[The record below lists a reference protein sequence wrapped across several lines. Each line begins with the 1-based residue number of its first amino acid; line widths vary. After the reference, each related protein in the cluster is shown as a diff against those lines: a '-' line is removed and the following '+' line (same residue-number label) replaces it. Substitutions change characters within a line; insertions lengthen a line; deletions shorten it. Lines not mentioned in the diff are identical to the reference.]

1 VNYSWT
7 RYVYDTMSTDAFSL
21 PDDTALCH
29 ELIRQQADTIRQS
42 QRKIEQLEHY
52 LKQLLRRQFGPRR
65 ERLDP
70 DQLALFD
77 AGIVEPVAEDTV
89 ETEESSKSQRR
100 RGGGRRPLP
109 KELPRKRIE
118 YQLPEAELPCPEC
131 GQRRQKIGE
140 EVSEQLEFVPA
151 SLHVIQHVRFKYA
164 CRCCQEHVAVAGKPA
179 QPIDRGLPGP
189 GLLAHTITSK
199 YSDHLPLYR
208 LEDIFARHGME
219 LSRSTMCSW
228 MRQSADLLWPLYE
241 LMVSRVLASKIIWTD
256 DTPVPV
262 LDRTLPKTRQG
273 RFWVYAGDDRHP
285 YSVYDYTAS
294 RNRDGPEQ
302 FLKGFRGFLQA
313 DAFSGYDRLCSG
325 PGVTEVACWAHA
337 RRKFYDAR
345 TTAPELAHEV
355 LARIGQ
361 LYELE
366 RHAKELSSNERCALR
381 QCESTRLLNCLG
393 DLLLNQKPR
402 VLPKSPLGQAISY
415 ALANWRALCRY
426 VEDGDLSIDNN
437 LSERALR
444 AQAVG
449 RKNWL
454 FVGSDNG
461 GRTAAVLFSMTASCK
476 RHGIDPFR
484 YLADVLERLPTTPPN
499 RLPQLL
505 PDVWFETHPH
515 ATRKRAA

>member
-1 VNYSWT
+1 
-7 RYVYDTMSTDAFSL
+7 MSTDAFPL

-52 LKQLLRRQFGPRR
+52 LEQLLRRQFGPRR

-70 DQLALFD
+70 NQLALFD
-77 AGIVEPVAEDTV
+77 AGVAESAAEATVEPEAAEG
-89 ETEESSKSQRR
+89 SPRR

-109 KELPRKRIE
+109 KELPRQRIE

-140 EVSEQLEFVPA
+140 DVSEQLEFVPA

-164 CRCCQEHVAVAGKPA
+164 CRHCQEHVAVAGKPA
-179 QPIDRGLPGP
+179 QPIERGLPGP

-219 LSRSTMCSW
+219 LSRSTMCAW
-228 MRQSADLLWPLYE
+228 MRQSADLLRPLYE

-273 RFWVYAGDDRHP
+273 RFWVYAGDARHP

-302 FLKGFRGFLQA
+302 FLKGFRGYLQA
-313 DAFSGYDRLCSG
+313 DAFSGYDRLCAG

-337 RRKFYDAR
+337 RRKFFDAR
-345 TTAPELAHEV
+345 TTAPELAHEA

-361 LYELE
+361 LYDLE
-366 RHAKELSSNERCALR
+366 RRAKERSAAERYALR
-381 QCESTRLLNCLG
+381 QRESAALLNSLG
-393 DLLLNQKPR
+393 DWLLDQKLR
-402 VLPKSPLGQAISY
+402 VLPKSPVGQAISY
-415 ALANWRALCRY
+415 ALGNWQALCRY

-484 YLADVLERLPTTPPN
+484 YLADVLRQLPTTPRN
-499 RLPQLL
+499 GLTELL
-505 PDVWFETHPH
+505 PDVWFATHPQ
-515 ATRKRAA
+515 AARKRAA

>member
-1 VNYSWT
+1 
-7 RYVYDTMSTDAFSL
+7 MSTDAFPL

-29 ELIRQQADTIRQS
+29 ELIRQQADTIRES
-42 QRKIEQLEHY
+42 QRKIEQLQHY
-52 LKQLLRRQFGPRR
+52 LEQLLRRQFGPRR

-70 DQLALFD
+70 NQFALFEAVVD
-77 AGIVEPVAEDTV
+77 EPAAVDHVES
-89 ETEESSKSQRR
+89 EEVLASPRH

-109 KELPRKRIE
+109 KELPRQRVE
-118 YQLPEAELPCPEC
+118 YQLPDAELPCPEC
-131 GQRRQKIGE
+131 GERRQTIGE

-151 SLHVIQHVRFKYA
+151 SLQVIQHVRFKYA
-164 CRCCQEHVAVAGKPA
+164 CRRCQEHVAVAGKPA
-179 QPIDRGLPGP
+179 QPIERGLPGP

-208 LEDIFARHGME
+208 LEVIFARHGIE
-219 LSRSTMCSW
+219 LSRSTMCAW
-228 MRQSADLLWPLYE
+228 MRQSADLLRPLYE

-302 FLKGFRGFLQA
+302 FLKGFRGYLQA
-313 DAFSGYDRLCSG
+313 DAFSGYDRLCAG
-325 PGVTEVACWAHA
+325 PCVRAVACWAHA

-345 TTAPELAHEV
+345 TTAPEPAHEA

-366 RHAKELSSNERCALR
+366 RQAKELSPADRCALR
-381 QCESTRLLNCLG
+381 QRESIALLNSLG
-393 DLLLNQKPR
+393 DWLLDQKLP

-415 ALANWRALCRY
+415 ALANWQALCHY
-426 VEDGDLSIDNN
+426 PEDGDLTIDNN

-484 YLADVLERLPTTPPN
+484 YLADVLQRLPTTPPD
-499 RLPQLL
+499 RLAELL
-505 PDVWFETHPH
+505 PDIWFQTHPH
-515 ATRKRAA
+515 AARKRAA

>member
-1 VNYSWT
+1 
-7 RYVYDTMSTDAFSL
+7 
-21 PDDTALCH
+21 
-29 ELIRQQADTIRQS
+29 
-42 QRKIEQLEHY
+42 
-52 LKQLLRRQFGPRR
+52 
-65 ERLDP
+65 
-70 DQLALFD
+70 
-77 AGIVEPVAEDTV
+77 
-89 ETEESSKSQRR
+89 
-100 RGGGRRPLP
+100 
-109 KELPRKRIE
+109 
-118 YQLPEAELPCPEC
+118 
-131 GQRRQKIGE
+131 
-140 EVSEQLEFVPA
+140 
-151 SLHVIQHVRFKYA
+151 VIQHVRFKYA
-164 CRCCQEHVAVAGKPA
+164 CRRCREHAAVAGKPA
-179 QPIDRGLPGP
+179 QPIARGLPGP

-219 LSRSTMCSW
+219 LSRSTMCVW
-228 MRQSADLLWPLYE
+228 MRQSADLLRPLYE

-262 LDRTLPKTRQG
+262 LDRSLPKTRQG
-273 RFWVYAGDDRHP
+273 RFWVYAGDERHP

-302 FLKGFRGFLQA
+302 FLKGFRGYLQA
-313 DAFSGYDRLCSG
+313 DAFSGYDRLCAG

-337 RRKFYDAR
+337 RRKFFDAR
-345 TTAPELAHEV
+345 TTSPELAHEA

-366 RHAKELSSNERCALR
+366 RQAKELSSTDRCELR
-381 QCESTRLLNCLG
+381 QRESVVLLHSLG
-393 DLLLNQKPR
+393 DWLLDQKLR

-415 ALANWRALCRY
+415 ALANWQALCRY

-437 LSERALR
+437 LSERTLR

-484 YLADVLERLPTTPPN
+484 YLADVLRRLPTTPADQ
-499 RLPQLL
+499 LVELL
-505 PDVWFETHPH
+505 PDHWFQAHPQ
-515 ATRKRAA
+515 AARKRAA